1 MDDLIAFLRA
11 RLNEDAELALA
22 ASPGPWH
29 PNEEHD
35 EVHAVDDIVV
45 AEGFALSGRQ
55 LRATVDHIA
64 RHDPARVLAE
74 VYAKRMLL
82 DAANASCHMECAAEH
97 SFSGSCSLRRMGP
110 VWEADGQRWLQDDTG
125 ARFNAPPVT
134 SEWALRILA
143 LPFAGHSDYRREWRP

>member
-11 RLNEDAELALA
+11 RLDDDAELALA

-29 PNEEHD
+29 PDEEHD
-35 EVHAVDDIVV
+35 EVLAVDDVTV

-74 VYAKRMLL
+74 VDAKRRRLDQIAEAIAAGHDSYDLAAVLL
-82 DAANASCHMECAAEH
+82 PLE
-97 SFSGSCSLRRMGP
+97 
-110 VWEADGQRWLQDDTG
+110 
-125 ARFNAPPVT
+125 
-134 SEWALRILA
+134 A
-143 LPFAGHSDYRREWRP
+143 LPYADHPDYQDTWRP

>member
-1 MDDLIAFLRA
+1 MMDCMDDLIAFLRA
-11 RLNEDAELALA
+11 RLDEDADLALA

-29 PNEEHD
+29 PDEEHD

-74 VYAKRMLL
+74 VEAKRHIIDWHRQPTQDEFEDGTYRTMGCRCYGGWPCPTLRAL
-82 DAANASCHMECAAEH
+82 AA
-97 SFSGSCSLRRMGP
+97 P
-110 VWEADGQRWLQDDTG
+110 YADH
-125 ARFNAPPVT
+125 P
-134 SEWALRILA
+134 
-143 LPFAGHSDYRREWRP
+143 DYRDTWRP

>member
-1 MDDLIAFLRA
+1 MDGMDDLIAFLRA
-11 RLNEDAELALA
+11 RLDEDADLALA

-29 PNEEHD
+29 PDEEHD

-74 VYAKRMLL
+74 VEAKRKILTAYENYDREAPEL
-82 DAANASCHMECAAEH
+82 DVPDS
-97 SFSGSCSLRRMGP
+97 
-110 VWEADGQRWLQDDTG
+110 VI
-125 ARFNAPPVT
+125 RF
-134 SEWALRILA
+134 LA
-143 LPFAGHSDYRREWRP
+143 LPYADHPDYRDTWRP